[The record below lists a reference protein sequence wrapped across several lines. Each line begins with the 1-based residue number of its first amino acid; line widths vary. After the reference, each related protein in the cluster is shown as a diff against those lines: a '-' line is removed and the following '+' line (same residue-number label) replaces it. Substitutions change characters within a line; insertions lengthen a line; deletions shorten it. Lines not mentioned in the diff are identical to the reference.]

1 MNRNSIAI
9 SAHYHRQQ
17 GFTLIELMITVAIVG
32 ILAAIAYPS
41 YIQYITRSNRSAAE
55 TVMFGQANKE
65 EQYFLDTR
73 TYTSTILVSVP
84 SAVSNNYTITVTPD
98 NTATPPTYLIKA
110 TPTGAQANHDTACKI
125 LTLNQAG
132 AKNITGTGTVATC
145 W

>member
-1 MNRNSIAI
+1 MNRNNAAI
-9 SAHYHRQQ
+9 SAYYRRQQ

-73 TYTSTILVSVP
+73 AYTSTMLVSVP
-84 SAVSNNYTITVTPD
+84 SAVSGNYTVTVTPD
-98 NTATPPTYLIKA
+98 NTTQPPSYVIKA
-110 TPTGAQANHDTACKI
+110 TPTGAQATHDTACKI
-125 LTLNQAG
+125 LTLDQAG
-132 AKNITGTGTVATC
+132 TKNITGTGTVATC